1 MHHKIKLALF
11 PLLALPLTANAS
23 GFNAAEL
30 SLVWGLPFAL
40 ILLSIATGPLLFA
53 HTWHHH
59 FGKITAGWTLLFLIP
74 FTLVFGFVES
84 VHLIAHA
91 MVGEYIP
98 FILLLLALYTIS
110 GGILVWGNLHGSP
123 KLNTALLAIGTLL
136 APIMGTTGAAMLM
149 IRPLLKAN
157 DNRKHNVHVVIFFIF
172 LVANIGGGLT
182 PLGDPPLF
190 LGFLKGVDFMWTVQ
204 HMLAPV
210 LISTVVLL
218 TIFYIIDSRYFA
230 KESEL
235 LPRDPSPDSEEGIK
249 LFGKWNFVLLLCV
262 IGSVLL
268 SGMWKPQHPGFDIL
282 GTNYPLPNLVRDA
295 ILLVLTVVSLI
306 ITPKPVRAGNEFN
319 FDPIAEV
326 AKLFAGIFITISPV
340 LAMLQAGEKG
350 AFAGIISLVHDSAGQ
365 PINTMYFW
373 MSGMLSAFLD
383 NAPTYL
389 VFFNMAGGDPHQL
402 MRGDLFHTL
411 LAVSM
416 GSVFMGA
423 LSYIGNAPNFMV
435 KAIAEQRKVPM
446 PSFFGYMAWSFG
458 ILIPLFIL
466 HTLIFFVFGWL

>member
-11 PLLALPLTANAS
+11 SLLALPLTANAS

-74 FTLVFGFVES
+74 FTLVFGFGES

-190 LGFLKGVDFMWTVQ
+190 LGFLKGVDFLWTVE

-230 KESEL
+230 QEGEL

-295 ILLVLTVVSLI
+295 ILLVLTVVSLV
-306 ITPKPVRAGNEFN
+306 ITPKPVRTGNEFN

-389 VFFNMAGGDPHQL
+389 VFFNMAGGDPHEL

-458 ILIPLFIL
+458 ILIPLFLL

>member
-74 FTLVFGFVES
+74 FTLVFGFGES

-458 ILIPLFIL
+458 ILIPLFLL

>member
-1 MHHKIKLALF
+1 MHYKIKLALF

-74 FTLVFGFVES
+74 FTLVFGFGES

-190 LGFLKGVDFMWTVQ
+190 LGFLKGVDFLWTVE

-230 KESEL
+230 KEGEL
-235 LPRDPSPDSEEGIK
+235 LPRDPSPDSKEGIK

-262 IGSVLL
+262 IGAVLL

-295 ILLVLTVVSLI
+295 ILLVLTVVSLV

-389 VFFNMAGGDPHQL
+389 VFFNMAGGDPHEL

-435 KAIAEQRKVPM
+435 KAIAEQRKVKM

-466 HTLIFFVFGWL
+466 HTLVFFVFQIV

>member
-74 FTLVFGFVES
+74 FTLVFGFSES

-190 LGFLKGVDFMWTVQ
+190 LGFLKGVDFLWTVE

-210 LISTVVLL
+210 LISAVVLL

-230 KESEL
+230 KEGEL

-262 IGSVLL
+262 IGAVLL

-295 ILLVLTVVSLI
+295 ILLVLTVVSLV

-389 VFFNMAGGDPHQL
+389 VFFNMAGGDPHEL

-458 ILIPLFIL
+458 ILIPLFLL

>member
-30 SLVWGLPFAL
+30 SLIWGLPFAL

-74 FTLVFGFVES
+74 FTLVFGFGES

-190 LGFLKGVDFMWTVQ
+190 LGFLKGVDFLWTVE

-218 TIFYIIDSRYFA
+218 TIFYIIDNSYFA
-230 KESEL
+230 KEGEL
-235 LPRDPSPDSEEGIK
+235 LPRDPSPDSEEGIQ

-262 IGSVLL
+262 IGAVLL

-389 VFFNMAGGDPHQL
+389 VFFNMAGGDPHEL

-458 ILIPLFIL
+458 ILIPLFLL

>member
-74 FTLVFGFVES
+74 FTLVFGFGES

-262 IGSVLL
+262 IGAVLL

-295 ILLVLTVVSLI
+295 ILLVLTVISLI

-458 ILIPLFIL
+458 ILIPLFLL

>member
-30 SLVWGLPFAL
+30 SLVWGLPFA
-40 ILLSIATGPLLFA
+40 LLSIATGPLLFA

-74 FTLVFGFVES
+74 FTLVFGFGES

-136 APIMGTTGAAMLM
+136 APIMRTTGAAMLM

-262 IGSVLL
+262 IGAVLL

-389 VFFNMAGGDPHQL
+389 VFFNMAGGDPHEL

-458 ILIPLFIL
+458 ILIPLFLL

>member
-74 FTLVFGFVES
+74 FTLVFGFSES

-190 LGFLKGVDFMWTVQ
+190 LGFLKGVDFLWTVE

-230 KESEL
+230 QEGEL

-262 IGSVLL
+262 IGAVLL

-295 ILLVLTVVSLI
+295 ILLFLTVVSLV

>member
-74 FTLVFGFVES
+74 FTLVFGFGES

-190 LGFLKGVDFMWTVQ
+190 LGFLKGVDFLWTVE

-210 LISTVVLL
+210 LISAVVLL

-230 KESEL
+230 KEGEL

-262 IGSVLL
+262 IGAVLL

-389 VFFNMAGGDPHQL
+389 VFFNMAGGDPHEL

-423 LSYIGNAPNFMV
+423 LSYIGTAPNFMV

-458 ILIPLFIL
+458 ILIPLFLL